1 MIPTPS
7 RPLCWSAALAALF
20 WLDAAAAAHTVEQD
34 IAYAEVGGETLR
46 LDLYEPT
53 GATAAAPLLVFVHGG
68 AWENG
73 SKAGMPLGALVD
85 RGYAIAS
92 LDFRPASRA
101 PFPGQ
106 VHDIKAAV
114 RFLRG
119 AAARYGYDASRIGI
133 LGMSSGAHLAAA
145 VGTSN
150 GDAELEGTLGEHDSQ
165 SSAVQAIV
173 AYFPATNLTT
183 ILAQSTPFGLGVR
196 EPALKRLLG
205 ALPQENEALARKA
218 SPVFHVDRDDPP
230 LLMLHGDQDPQ
241 MPINQSH
248 ELEGAYA
255 KHGKTAEL
263 IVVHGAKHGGD
274 EFTAPANVE
283 RVAAFLD
290 EHLRR

>member
-1 MIPTPS
+1 MTPFRMHCVGWSVVFATSLMGDVMAAPTVDTDIPY
-7 RPLCWSAALAALF
+7 L
-20 WLDAAAAAHTVEQD
+20 Q
-34 IAYAEVGGETLR
+34 VGGETLH
-46 LDLYEPT
+46 LDLYKPES
-53 GATAAAPLLVFVHGG
+53 GNAHALLVYVHGG

-73 SKAGMPLGALVD
+73 SKAGMPLTELVE

-92 LDFRPASRA
+92 IDFRPASRA

-114 RFLRG
+114 RFLR
-119 AAARYGYDASRIGI
+119 ANASRFGYDPARIGI
-133 LGMSSGAHLAAA
+133 AGASSGAHLAAA

-150 GDAELEGTLGEHDSQ
+150 GDVELEGTLGDHTGQ
-165 SSAVQAIV
+165 SSDVQAIV

-183 ILAQSTPFGLGVR
+183 ILAQSTPFGVGIR

-205 ALPQENEALARKA
+205 ALPQENDSLARQA
-218 SPVFHVDRDDPP
+218 SPVFHVDAKDPP
-230 LLMLHGDQDPQ
+230 LLLLHGDQDPQ

-248 ELEGAYA
+248 ELEGAYERLGN
-255 KHGKTAEL
+255 HVEF

-274 EFTAPANVE
+274 EFYSPANVE
-283 RVAAFLD
+283 HLVMFLD